1 MRSRD
6 SCEPSALR
14 GMPMKGAMQ
23 VLMRIST
30 EHARARSECAHKP
43 SVVAAAAQG

>member
-1 MRSRD
+1 M
-6 SCEPSALR
+6 L
-14 GMPMKGAMQ
+14 MTGAIQ
-23 VLMRIST
+23 VLMRIFT